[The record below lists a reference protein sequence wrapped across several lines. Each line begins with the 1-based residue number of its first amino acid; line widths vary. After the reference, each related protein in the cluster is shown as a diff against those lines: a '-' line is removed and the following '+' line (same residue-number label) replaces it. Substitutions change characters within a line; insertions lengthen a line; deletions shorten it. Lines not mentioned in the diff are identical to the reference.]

1 MEREETGPC
10 PLLRSWWIAWSFLGK
25 EKKNQ
30 RVARGLHT
38 HTLLS
43 FPSLSL
49 GRAVASLLL
58 LFSTRESTD
67 RLGRPPFFL
76 SFPPSFPVAYK
87 LTLEYFWFHV
97 HIIRVAKRLAFHFSP
112 RSPVPSVRPS
122 ALGVFDCVVCVCV
135 CEGGGGFSCIT
146 LGRRRI
152 DVRTKYN
159 TENIHRIII
168 FLLFYHQV
176 VARWPPNMTILVCV
190 CVCVCNLT
198 VILQG

>member
-25 EKKNQ
+25 EKTQ
-30 RVARGLHT
+30 RVAGGLHT

-122 ALGVFDCVVCVCV
+122 ALGVFGCVVCVCV
-135 CEGGGGFSCIT
+135 CVRGGGGLSCIT

-152 DVRTKYN
+152 DVRTEYN
-159 TENIHRIII
+159 THRIYTE
-168 FLLFYHQV
+168 LLFFFFFTTESLP
-176 VARWPPNMTILVCV
+176 AGRRTWRFGV